1 MPKRKNN
8 ADPVFKTDV
17 SVQVKKDKYVNPNQ
31 VFDYKKSKSSKKKNK
46 RIKKKIKT
54 KY

>member
-17 SVQVKKDKYVNPNQ
+17 SIQVKKDKYVNAKK

-46 RIKKKIKT
+46 KKIKT